1 MDFGKVIF
9 MTDLDGTLL
18 TDDKRILDKDMAAI
32 DRFRAGGGLFT
43 AATGRG
49 YSMAKSMAEKLRL
62 DIPAVVFNGAAVF
75 DFNADKF
82 LWRCEM
88 RGAAR
93 KYIERLAERFKG
105 LLGVEVL
112 AEHTVYVPFMNK
124 TEREHLALEK
134 VIPKEIRLSDIPDG
148 GWLKALFAAE
158 SEVLDEVQRFTEEE
172 GMDEV
177 HWVRSAP
184 IYYECLPKG
193 VDKSAGFERLIELVG
208 AKERFTAAAGDFMN
222 DTAMIRKADLGAAV
236 ANAPKQVRDAADIVV
251 CDNNSGAIAEIIAH
265 IEKL

>member
-1 MDFGKVIF
+1 MDFSKVIF

-32 DRFRAGGGLFT
+32 NRFRAGRGLFT

-49 YSMAKSMAEKLRL
+49 YSMAKSMAERLRL

-88 RGAAR
+88 RGSAR
-93 KYIERLAERFKG
+93 EYIKRLTERFKG

-134 VIPKEIRLSDIPDG
+134 VIPDERELSDIPDG

-158 SEVLDEVQRFTEEE
+158 PDVLDKVQLFTEENNMDEVQ
-172 GMDEV
+172 
-177 HWVRSAP
+177 WVRSAP
-184 IYYECLPKG
+184 IYFECLPKG
-193 VDKSAGFERLIELVG
+193 VDKSMGFERLIELVG
-208 AKERFTAAAGDFMN
+208 AVGRFTAAAGDFMN
-222 DTAMIRKADLGAAV
+222 DTAMIKKANLGAAV

-251 CDNNSGAIAEIIAH
+251 CNNNSGAVAEIIDY